1 MKDDVLIEVLRLLE
15 TPLGRAAAARIE
27 ALTAEVE
34 RKDAALVNCA
44 ANLAAAIS
52 FRALPD
58 AWQGM
63 GSGEDLLFQP
73 FHPKPLPEPPK

>member
-1 MKDDVLIEVLRLLE
+1 MTDRLISLN
-15 TPLGRAAAARIE
+15 AAIE
-27 ALTAEVE
+27 ALGKLPPMYSTA
-34 RKDAALVNCA
+34 DAIEAL
-44 ANLAAAIS
+44 
-52 FRALPD
+52 RALPD